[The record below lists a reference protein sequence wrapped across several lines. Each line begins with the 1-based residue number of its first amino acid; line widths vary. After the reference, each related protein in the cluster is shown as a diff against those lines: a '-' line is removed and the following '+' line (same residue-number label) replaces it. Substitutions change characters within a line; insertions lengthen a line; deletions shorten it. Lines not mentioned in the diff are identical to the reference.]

1 MKSQD
6 IRQALIQIA
15 ERHNRPHYTA
25 CVVRDVLNAF
35 QNDLDHPLKNLVKH
49 EVVIEKPVDHSSLGQ
64 LQAFCSVRGARL
76 ILAKHSGVSES
87 LITSL
92 VNGWTG
98 LSDDLWRQLSSAF
111 DRTETE
117 MLRNGKGMA

>member
-15 ERHNRPHYTA
+15 ERHNRPHYTV

-35 QNDLDHPLKNLVKH
+35 HNDLDHPLKNLVKN
-49 EVVIEKPVDHSSLGQ
+49 EVVIEKPIDNSSLGQ
-64 LQAFCSVRGARL
+64 LQAFCSVRGVRA
-76 ILAKHSGVSES
+76 ILAKHSGISES
-87 LITSL
+87 VITSL
-92 VNGWTG
+92 LNGWTG

-117 MLRNGKGMA
+117 MVRNGKGMA

>member
-25 CVVRDVLNAF
+25 YVVRDVLNAF
-35 QNDLDHPLKNLVKH
+35 HNDLDHPLKNLVKH
-49 EVVIEKPVDHSSLGQ
+49 EAVIEKPVDHSSLGQ

-98 LSDDLWRQLSSAF
+98 LLDDLWRQLSSAF

-117 MLRNGKGMA
+117 MLRNGKGVA

>member
-35 QNDLDHPLKNLVKH
+35 QNDLDHPLKNLVKN
-49 EVVIEKPVDHSSLGQ
+49 EVVIEKLIDHTNLGQ

-76 ILAKHSGVSES
+76 ILAKHSGVHES
-87 LITSL
+87 VITAL
-92 VNGWTG
+92 VNGWSG
-98 LSDDLWRQLSSAF
+98 LSSDLWRQLSSAF

-117 MLRNGKGMA
+117 LMRNGKGMA